1 MKTGRLPLP
10 TLRFEKLLDQL
21 RERIRYLHYS
31 MRTEQAYVHWARAF
45 IHFHDRRHPAEM
57 GRPEVELFLSWLTN
71 KRKVSASTHSQAL
84 SALLFLYGKVLGVD
98 LPWMSGLD
106 RPRGTKRLP
115 VVLWPD
121 EIARIFAVMEGEHR
135 LFAQLLYGT
144 GLRITEGLQLRVKDV
159 DFARRASR
167 DHRPRGERWQGSD
180 RHAAAEPY
188 GWAARTVGP
197 RWGPLACRSG
207 GRTRGRRDARR
218 TGAEV
223 SEGGAFM
230 DLVLGLSAG
239 DVLGGSALGHA
250 DVSTTMIYTHVLNIG
265 RGGVRSPV
273 DSLPDHAAEGTPAFD
288 PVSAVTA
295 FVKR

>member
-10 TLRFEKLLDQL
+10 TLRSEKLLDQL

-106 RPRGTKRLP
+106 RPRSTKRLP

-121 EIARIFAVMEGEHR
+121 AA
-135 LFAQLLYGT
+135 
-144 GLRITEGLQLRVKDV
+144 
-159 DFARRASR
+159 
-167 DHRPRGERWQGSD
+167 GS
-180 RHAAAEPY
+180 
-188 GWAARTVGP
+188 AARSIHCPTIRRRGH
-197 RWGPLACRSG
+197 PLSIQ
-207 GRTRGRRDARR
+207 
-218 TGAEV
+218 
-223 SEGGAFM
+223 SW
-230 DLVLGLSAG
+230 
-239 DVLGGSALGHA
+239 
-250 DVSTTMIYTHVLNIG
+250 
-265 RGGVRSPV
+265 P
-273 DSLPDHAAEGTPAFD
+273 
-288 PVSAVTA
+288 
-295 FVKR
+295 

>member
-1 MKTGRLPLP
+1 MLDISSNNPAMKTSKLPLP
-10 TLRFEKLLDQL
+10 ALRSEKLLDQL

-45 IHFHDRRHPAEM
+45 IHFHDRRHPADM

-98 LPWMSGLD
+98 LPWMSGID

-144 GLRITEGLQLRVKDV
+144 GLRITEGVQIRWPD
-159 DFARRASR
+159 AAASR
-167 DHRPRGERWQGSD
+167 CPTHWSGSIRGRGIHGHGSGSFRRRRTRWIRARAWCAVTTCTTRPSSAASSGPSASLEYPSPRGRI
-180 RHAAAEPY
+180 
-188 GWAARTVGP
+188 
-197 RWGPLACRSG
+197 CSG
-207 GRTRGRRDARR
+207 
-218 TGAEV
+218 
-223 SEGGAFM
+223 
-230 DLVLGLSAG
+230 
-239 DVLGGSALGHA
+239 
-250 DVSTTMIYTHVLNIG
+250 I
-265 RGGVRSPV
+265 RSP
-273 DSLPDHAAEGTPAFD
+273 PRCCRPAMTSGRCRNFSD
-288 PVSAVTA
+288 MPMC
-295 FVKR
+295 RRR